1 MDIGI
6 RGLTKAA
13 KLQEWSERI
22 MMCRSSGKSVRAW
35 CEERGICQK
44 TYYRWEKRVIQE
56 AVQQPTLPT
65 STQPGLLMQINPNS
79 LPDGKSDP
87 ETPEII
93 VRHGESTIC
102 FPNGSSIETI
112 ADFVKALN
120 HYV

>member
-1 MDIGI
+1 M
-6 RGLTKAA
+6 
-13 KLQEWSERI
+13 
-22 MMCRSSGKSVRAW
+22 
-35 CEERGICQK
+35 
-44 TYYRWEKRVIQE
+44 IQE
-56 AVQQPTLPT
+56 AVQQPSLPI